1 MSETTNS
8 KNADRFI
15 SLIQSKSDKEKWNQF
30 LDEVNRLKYVAGKDY
45 FPNRS
50 GNSSSM
56 FKSEVAND
64 AKVKKLKEKY
74 GVTSFGV
81 EKTLKYIPTMD
92 NKLKILLENVGQDVD
107 NPEQNTFS
115 EDIKSK
121 EHLKPLLIGEA
132 EENTSEEINENPEEV
147 DEIDSDMKSAI
158 LEKLVAKLGGA
169 EDVDEETINI
179 VSTDIAEAFDMEVDE
194 ARTIVERVVE
204 EVKSIEDE
212 SEDFE
217 NPEHEASETP
227 EEENQERET
236 GIEDET
242 SNGTENFENETI
254 EETEEFTE
262 AGGGSDPSPEDD
274 TEAFGEDVELSLS
287 KSDNIDPNK
296 LKALAD
302 KTDVTLTEEDEVT
315 PIQEHEEIK
324 QLKHAK
330 NYADVLKDT
339 EYFTPEDF
347 KPLNEELLR
356 DFAESKGIEYT
367 KRGETIEKLFASGR
381 IMKED
386 IMKFRDMK
394 VITESNKK
402 VKRLIESTSGWMF
415 PEAIDF
421 RTVEG
426 RFDLD
431 VETNPEAYHLL
442 EDMSEDQW
450 LMYQDELANSGVTVE
465 YDSTEDVYK
474 FSNMT
479 GQEDEYDSP
488 EDKVGGTYESLPEDR
503 YPIDE
508 ADQTTVKN
516 IVESK
521 SYKFLEARGFEKKT
535 NKPHMMEV
543 IVEKAGQ
550 KTVIHYNDACD
561 VQPWSIKSNGFQFLQ
576 EALESIIVPMKTLLS
591 EEREIVKRELKVTTS
606 KEKLLK
612 ENSSRTKNLPKEVKD
627 SRDDMGR
634 RVFLNMF
641 KEDLQ
646 HQDPR
651 TKETITD
658 TLPDDIDDFLKTIV
672 EATGDIDFATI
683 TEFAECMEEHHN
695 RERIY
700 DELGE
705 LKTEW
710 DNCSNDET
718 CLKISNEVA
727 ILVRGCIL

>member
-8 KNADRFI
+8 KHADRFI

-115 EDIKSK
+115 EDIKPK

-217 NPEHEASETP
+217 NPE
-227 EEENQERET
+227 
-236 GIEDET
+236 DET

-274 TEAFGEDVELSLS
+274 QDSFGEATELGEDVELSLS

-367 KRGETIEKLFASGR
+367 KRRETIEKLFASGR

-442 EDMSEDQW
+442 EEMPEEQW
-450 LMYQDELANSGVTVE
+450 LMYQDELSNSGVTVE
-465 YDSTEDVYK
+465 YDSSEDVYK

-516 IVESK
+516 IV
-521 SYKFLEARGFEKKT
+521 
-535 NKPHMMEV
+535 
-543 IVEKAGQ
+543 
-550 KTVIHYNDACD
+550 
-561 VQPWSIKSNGFQFLQ
+561 
-576 EALESIIVPMKTLLS
+576 
-591 EEREIVKRELKVTTS
+591 
-606 KEKLLK
+606 
-612 ENSSRTKNLPKEVKD
+612 
-627 SRDDMGR
+627 
-634 RVFLNMF
+634 
-641 KEDLQ
+641 
-646 HQDPR
+646 
-651 TKETITD
+651 
-658 TLPDDIDDFLKTIV
+658 
-672 EATGDIDFATI
+672 
-683 TEFAECMEEHHN
+683 
-695 RERIY
+695 
-700 DELGE
+700 
-705 LKTEW
+705 
-710 DNCSNDET
+710 
-718 CLKISNEVA
+718 
-727 ILVRGCIL
+727 

>member
-8 KNADRFI
+8 KHADRFI

-132 EENTSEEINENPEEV
+132 EAKTSDEVPFEDPEDINENPEEV
-147 DEIDSDMKSAI
+147 DKIDSDMKSAI

-217 NPEHEASETP
+217 NPE
-227 EEENQERET
+227 
-236 GIEDET
+236 DET

-274 TEAFGEDVELSLS
+274 QDSFGEATELGEDVELSLS

-367 KRGETIEKLFASGR
+367 KRRETIEKLFASGR

-442 EDMSEDQW
+442 EEMPEEQW
-450 LMYQDELANSGVTVE
+450 LMYQDELASCGVTVE
-465 YDSTEDVYK
+465 YDSSEDVYK

-521 SYKFLEARGFEKKT
+521 GYKFLEARGFEKKT

-576 EALESIIVPMKTLLS
+576 EALESIIVSMKTLLA

-651 TKETITD
+651 TTETITD

-700 DELGE
+700 DELRE

>member
-1 MSETTNS
+1 M
-8 KNADRFI
+8 
-15 SLIQSKSDKEKWNQF
+15 
-30 LDEVNRLKYVAGKDY
+30 
-45 FPNRS
+45 
-50 GNSSSM
+50 
-56 FKSEVAND
+56 
-64 AKVKKLKEKY
+64 
-74 GVTSFGV
+74 
-81 EKTLKYIPTMD
+81 
-92 NKLKILLENVGQDVD
+92 
-107 NPEQNTFS
+107 
-115 EDIKSK
+115 
-121 EHLKPLLIGEA
+121 
-132 EENTSEEINENPEEV
+132 
-147 DEIDSDMKSAI
+147 
-158 LEKLVAKLGGA
+158 
-169 EDVDEETINI
+169 
-179 VSTDIAEAFDMEVDE
+179 
-194 ARTIVERVVE
+194 
-204 EVKSIEDE
+204 
-212 SEDFE
+212 
-217 NPEHEASETP
+217 
-227 EEENQERET
+227 
-236 GIEDET
+236 
-242 SNGTENFENETI
+242 
-254 EETEEFTE
+254 
-262 AGGGSDPSPEDD
+262 
-274 TEAFGEDVELSLS
+274 SLS

-367 KRGETIEKLFASGR
+367 KRRETIEKLFASGR

-442 EDMSEDQW
+442 EEMPEEQW
-450 LMYQDELANSGVTVE
+450 LMYQDELSNSGVTVE
-465 YDSTEDVYK
+465 YDSSEDVYK

-521 SYKFLEARGFEKKT
+521 GYKFLEARGFEKKT

-576 EALESIIVPMKTLLS
+576 EALESIIVSMKTLLA

-651 TKETITD
+651 TRETITD

-700 DELGE
+700 DELRE